1 MLGLPAWVEVSVKML
16 VLKTAGFDA
25 EGKSFDAEAQRRRE
39 NAETFLSC
47 SSSFLCASLSLCASA
62 SRFVVFLLLVLALA
76 GCGGESTPTP
86 TPVTVTV
93 ETGGMAVTA
102 LPATDAPVS
111 AETPAP
117 SPTPAP
123 PLAAGAPVEALA
135 ALRIYADADPAA
147 PVLAEYAAGAAF
159 VVLDPGGD
167 YGAYPVEVDG
177 VPWYRVRAEDGLVG
191 WVRGDQVQAP
201 S

>member
-1 MLGLPAWVEVSVKML
+1 VL
-16 VLKTAGFDA
+16 V
-25 EGKSFDAEAQRRRE
+25 
-39 NAETFLSC
+39 
-47 SSSFLCASLSLCASA
+47 
-62 SRFVVFLLLVLALA
+62 LA
-76 GCGGESTPTP
+76 GCGGESAPTP

-102 LPATDAPVS
+102 LPAADAPVA

-117 SPTPAP
+117 SPTAAP
-123 PLAAGAPVEALA
+123 PLAAGAPVEAVA
-135 ALRIYADADPAA
+135 TLRIYADADPTA

-177 VPWYRVRAEDGLVG
+177 TPWYRVRAEDGLAG
-191 WVRGDQVQAP
+191 WVLGDKVAGA